1 MTVHDRPVT
10 APRVKPVRPWDR
22 LLASTAYRLGQRVD
36 RYNAERLLRTCVE
49 RGPACELGRRATLTG
64 GGSVHLGENVHIGDN
79 AFIRGEGGLWVGD
92 NTHVSRNLVLYTM
105 DHHLDGDRLPYD
117 RARVHRPVRIGR
129 NVFIGMN
136 VVVAPGSTIG
146 DGAIIG
152 MGTTIS
158 GTVPPRAIV
167 VSVPWRQV
175 GERDPEHYARLD
187 EARQY
192 SATDG
197 IPYEP

>member
-1 MTVHDRPVT
+1 MLVERPEV
-10 APRVKPVRPWDR
+10 ARKVRKVRPWDR
-22 LLASTAYRLGQRVD
+22 LIASVVFRLRDRVD
-36 RYNAERLLRTCVE
+36 RYNAELLLRTCAD
-49 RGPACELGRRATLTG
+49 RGPGCELGRRAKLTG
-64 GGSVHLGENVHIGDN
+64 GASVHLGENVHIGDN

-105 DHHLDGDRLPYD
+105 DHSFDGERLPFD
-117 RARVHRPVRIGR
+117 RARVHKPVRIGR

-158 GTVPPRAIV
+158 GTVPPLAVV
-167 VSVPWRQV
+167 VSPAWRQV
-175 GERDPEHYARLD
+175 GSRDADAYERLD
-187 EARQY
+187 HGRMYA
-192 SATDG
+192 STDG
-197 IPYEP
+197 MPYHP